1 MSHRYDSYNPI
12 HKDKMNLTIKSNTR
26 YNDRNMLDIELKKG
40 LVASNLD
47 RMDIE
52 RDSFMK
58 SSYYDDTQSND
69 SQDNFGNNIR
79 DLNVGEIS
87 NDRFDRFDVNLER
100 GMPYRSQV
108 NIRKNLHEQNMHPE
122 YLLRKKNDPV
132 KDMKAFDSFASQISN
147 NTFSDIGDDIKISQS
162 TKIDTLCS
170 DNINTLSIFFV
181 KNLLKIL
188 STPFVISSV
197 DIYSVFSSLYVAS
210 KGNTEIELKNYFEFP
225 RKDLLVNGYMSILED
240 LEHNRTHVK
249 NGSCILFD
257 NNNPVNPSFCKYI
270 ENISKVRK
278 VNKNSIHDECL
289 MINNIISQ
297 ITQNE
302 DMKKSI
308 TKSSLENINTL
319 LLTYSY
325 INPTLLINNF
335 QQIQTGFLS
344 KFAGHV
350 NVNYL
355 VATDQIFGY
364 SEHNN
369 LRILELCCENSEVM
383 YGIVNLQGRNGEVDF
398 NKQDMLTSIKKLK
411 PVLFNKIQVPLF
423 NIKTKLKLKNV
434 LKKTDLV
441 TVFLDLNCPELFSE
455 KTKLDDLLQNC
466 EIKLEAKTK
475 RVKMNVDYKSDKN
488 FIVDKSFVY
497 YLRLR
502 KSNTIFSIGYF

>member
-1 MSHRYDSYNPI
+1 MSHRYDSLNPI
-12 HKDKMNLTIKSNTR
+12 HKDKMNLTNKSNTR

-47 RMDIE
+47 RIDIE

-58 SSYYDDTQSND
+58 SSYYDDTQDN
-69 SQDNFGNNIR
+69 SQDNNFGNDIR
-79 DLNVGEIS
+79 DLNVGEIT
-87 NDRFDRFDVNLER
+87 NNNYDIGLER

-122 YLLRKKNDPV
+122 YLLRKSSQPT
-132 KDMKAFDSFASQISN
+132 KDMKAFDPFATQIN
-147 NTFSDIGDDIKISQS
+147 NNLFSDIGEDTKISVS
-162 TKIDTLCS
+162 SKVDSLCS

-188 STPFVISSV
+188 STPFVISSI
-197 DIYSVFSSLYVAS
+197 DIYSIFTSLYVAS

-225 RKDLLVNGYMSILED
+225 KKDLLINGYMPLIED
-240 LEHNRTHVK
+240 LEKNRMHFR

-257 NNNPVNPSFCKYI
+257 NNIPVNPSFCKYI
-270 ENISKVRK
+270 EKITKVRK
-278 VNKNSIHDECL
+278 VNTNNIHDEYI

-297 ITQNE
+297 ITQNQ

-308 TKSSLENINTL
+308 SKSCLENINTL

-335 QQIQTGFLS
+335 QQIQSGFLS

-355 VATDQIFGY
+355 VAHNQIFGY

-369 LRILELCCENSEVM
+369 LKILELCCENSEVM
-383 YGIVNLQGRNGEVDF
+383 YGIVNLDNRNDEVDF
-398 NKQDMLTSIKKLK
+398 SKQDMLNCIKKLK
-411 PVLFNKIQVPLF
+411 PVLFNKIQFPLF

-434 LKKTDLV
+434 LKKTELV

-455 KTKLDDLLQNC
+455 KTKLDDVLQNC

-475 RVKMNVDYKSDKN
+475 RVKVNVDYQSDKT

-497 YLRLR
+497 YMRLR

>member
-1 MSHRYDSYNPI
+1 MSHRYDSFNPI
-12 HKDKMNLTIKSNTR
+12 HKDKMNLTNKSNTR

-47 RMDIE
+47 RIDIE

-58 SSYYDDTQSND
+58 SSYYDDLQSND

-79 DLNVGEIS
+79 DLNVGEMT
-87 NDRFDRFDVNLER
+87 NDKFDVNLER
-100 GMPYRSQV
+100 GMPFRSQV

-122 YLLRKKNDPV
+122 YLLKKSSQPI

-188 STPFVISSV
+188 STPFVISSL

-225 RKDLLVNGYMSILED
+225 RKDLLVNGYVPILED
-240 LEHNRTHVK
+240 LEKNRIHIK

-257 NNNPVNPSFCKYI
+257 SNNPINPSFCKYI

-278 VNKNSIHDECL
+278 VNINNVHDECSN
-289 MINNIISQ
+289 INNIISQ
-297 ITQNE
+297 ITENQ

-308 TKSSLENINTL
+308 TKSCLENINTL

-325 INPTLLINNF
+325 INPTLLINNY
-335 QQIQTGFLS
+335 QLIQSGFLS
-344 KFAGHV
+344 KFVGQV

-383 YGIVNLQGRNGEVDF
+383 YGIVNLQGRGGEVDF
-398 NKQDMLTSIKKLK
+398 NKQDMLNCIKKLK
-411 PVLFNKIQVPLF
+411 PVLFNKIQIPLF

-434 LKKTDLV
+434 FKKTDLV

-497 YLRLR
+497 YMRLR
-502 KSNTIFSIGYF
+502 KTNTIFTIGYF

>member
-132 KDMKAFDSFASQISN
+132 KEMKPFNSFTSQTTN
-147 NTFSDIGDDIKISQS
+147 NLFSDIGES
-162 TKIDTLCS
+162 TKISESSKIDTMCT

-289 MINNIISQ
+289 MINNIIK
-297 ITQNE
+297 N
-302 DMKKSI
+302 
-308 TKSSLENINTL
+308 
-319 LLTYSY
+319 
-325 INPTLLINNF
+325 
-335 QQIQTGFLS
+335 
-344 KFAGHV
+344 
-350 NVNYL
+350 
-355 VATDQIFGY
+355 
-364 SEHNN
+364 
-369 LRILELCCENSEVM
+369 
-383 YGIVNLQGRNGEVDF
+383 
-398 NKQDMLTSIKKLK
+398 
-411 PVLFNKIQVPLF
+411 NKI
-423 NIKTKLKLKNV
+423 
-434 LKKTDLV
+434 
-441 TVFLDLNCPELFSE
+441 
-455 KTKLDDLLQNC
+455 
-466 EIKLEAKTK
+466 
-475 RVKMNVDYKSDKN
+475 
-488 FIVDKSFVY
+488 
-497 YLRLR
+497 
-502 KSNTIFSIGYF
+502 

>member
-1 MSHRYDSYNPI
+1 MSHRYDSFNPI
-12 HKDKMNLTIKSNTR
+12 HKDKMNLTVKSNTR

-52 RDSFMK
+52 RNNFMK

-69 SQDNFGNNIR
+69 SNDNFGNEIR
-79 DLNVGEIS
+79 DLNVGEMTQ
-87 NDRFDRFDVNLER
+87 NKFDVNLER

-122 YLLRKKNDPV
+122 YLLRKSSQPT
-132 KDMKAFDSFASQISN
+132 KDMKAFDPFSSQLTSN
-147 NTFSDIGDDIKISQS
+147 LFSDVEESTKISQA
-162 TKIDTLCS
+162 TKIDSLCS

-197 DIYSVFSSLYVAS
+197 DIYSIFTTLYVAS

-225 RKDLLVNGYMSILED
+225 RKDLLVNGYSPLLED
-240 LEHNRTHVK
+240 LERNRIHVK
-249 NGSCILFD
+249 SGSCILFD
-257 NNNPVNPSFCKYI
+257 GNNPVNPSFCKYI

-278 VNKNSIHDECL
+278 VNTNNIHDECT
-289 MINNIISQ
+289 MINNIIGQ
-297 ITQNE
+297 ITQNQ

-325 INPTLLINNF
+325 INPTLLINNYEIV
-335 QQIQTGFLS
+335 QSGFLS

-355 VATDQIFGY
+355 VAHQQIFGFA
-364 SEHNN
+364 EHNN

-383 YGIVNLQGRNGEVDF
+383 YGIVNLQGRGGEVDF
-398 NKQDMLTSIKKLK
+398 TKQDMLNCIKKLK
-411 PVLFNKIQVPLF
+411 PVLFNKIQFPLF

-434 LKKTDLV
+434 FKKTDLV

-455 KTKLDDLLQNC
+455 KTKLDDLLQNS
-466 EIKLEAKTK
+466 EIKIEAKTK
-475 RVKMNVDYKSDKN
+475 RVKMNTEYNSDKT

-497 YLRLR
+497 YMRLR
-502 KSNTIFSIGYF
+502 KSNTIITIGYF

>member
-87 NDRFDRFDVNLER
+87 NDSFDRFDVNLER

-132 KDMKAFDSFASQISN
+132 KEMKPFNSFTSQTTN
-147 NTFSDIGDDIKISQS
+147 NLFSDIGES
-162 TKIDTLCS
+162 TKISESSKIDTMCT

-411 PVLFNKIQVPLF
+411 PVLFNKIQFPLF